1 MLVCKGECGCKNN
14 CCKMQKPCGCA
25 KKCGCGCGCG
35 HKHAGCIRERE
46 PGCPMEA
53 VIPSITVND
62 TSSLRDLCDVFVHVA
77 NINTTY
83 YIDDKHRIMITWAG
97 PIEQE
102 DYDYEANPL
111 NVRSQT
117 VYDFKNNRA
126 IYYNKNGE
134 YRFIRLEE
142 A

>member
-1 MLVCKGECGCKNN
+1 
-14 CCKMQKPCGCA
+14 
-25 KKCGCGCGCG
+25 
-35 HKHAGCIRERE
+35 
-46 PGCPMEA
+46 MEA
-53 VIPSITVND
+53 VIPSVTVND
-62 TSSLRDLCDVFVHVA
+62 TSNLRDLCDVFVHVA

-97 PIEQE
+97 PIEQD

-126 IYYNKNGE
+126 IYFNKNGE
-134 YRFIRLEE
+134 YRFITLKE